1 MSRTSKQ
8 KLSRAGSYV
17 IKAGETRPGKVVGK
31 VNGKIAQPTSN
42 DRRAARVLVRL
53 KKA

>member
-1 MSRTSKQ
+1 MAKASKQ

-17 IKAGETRPGKVVGK
+17 VKAGETRPTKVVGK
-31 VNGKIAQPTSN
+31 VNGKVTQPTTN